1 MIRWIM
7 ACVTSAS
14 YSISI
19 NGNIHGYFKGKR
31 GLRQGDPLSPYLFT
45 LVMEILTL
53 ILQRRV
59 RLSDSFRYHKHC
71 EELGIINV
79 CFADDLFIFA
89 RGEVDSAKVIMDSL
103 DEFKRV
109 SGLNPS
115 IPKSTAFFC
124 NVLNHVKMAIL
135 NVMPF
140 VEEKL
145 PVKYLGVP
153 LISSRLINRDCK
165 VLVENARNRIGDW
178 KNKSL
183 SFAGRL
189 QLCKSVISSM
199 QVYWA
204 SVLVIPMGID
214 EDIQQLIR
222 GFLWCNGEYKRGKA
236 KVAWNV
242 ICLLKREGGLG
253 LRSLEVFNLALMTT
267 HIWNIVS
274 NKESLWIHTYK
285 LRGRT
290 LWDVQPKGD
299 MSWGWRKLLQLT
311 EFVRPFFRSCIGN
324 GMKTSLL
331 YDSWCS
337 HCPFSRFLSPW
348 QWYEDLRS
356 RGLILVSRLLF
367 KLRLGSRFAFV
378 LACQN
383 PPCKFYK
390 F

>member
-89 RGEVDSAKVIMDSL
+89 RVEVDSAKVIMDSL
-103 DEFKRV
+103 NEFKRV

-124 NVLNHVKMAIL
+124 NVLNHGLLRFLLRWPSI
-135 NVMPF
+135 
-140 VEEKL
+140 
-145 PVKYLGVP
+145 G
-153 LISSRLINRDCK
+153 S
-165 VLVENARNRIGDW
+165 GDW
-178 KNKSL
+178 KNKFCL
-183 SFAGRL
+183 S
-189 QLCKSVISSM
+189 
-199 QVYWA
+199 
-204 SVLVIPMGID
+204 GI
-214 EDIQQLIR
+214 
-222 GFLWCNGEYKRGKA
+222 FNNGEYKRGKA

-242 ICLLKREGGLG
+242 ICLPKREGGLG
-253 LRSLEVFNLALMTT
+253 LRSLKVFNLALMTT

-274 NKESLWIHTYK
+274 NKESLW
-285 LRGRT
+285 
-290 LWDVQPKGD
+290 
-299 MSWGWRKLLQLT
+299 SWRKLLQLT

-337 HCPFSRFLSPW
+337 HCPFSRFLSPRDITREGYFIQTCVADW
-348 QWYEDLRS
+348 VINGAWNWPQAWLLKAPNL
-356 RGLILVSRLLF
+356 GLIPALILDPSRQDSVKWCDDNGNMMNFSVKCAWEVLRPRGNEVAWFHTVVPKNDLGQLRIALAFTF
-367 KLRLGSRFAFV
+367 KGQEIDTAEFAVDPSGFNATW
-378 LACQN
+378 LEA
-383 PPCKFYK
+383 PIIKK
-390 F
+390 T